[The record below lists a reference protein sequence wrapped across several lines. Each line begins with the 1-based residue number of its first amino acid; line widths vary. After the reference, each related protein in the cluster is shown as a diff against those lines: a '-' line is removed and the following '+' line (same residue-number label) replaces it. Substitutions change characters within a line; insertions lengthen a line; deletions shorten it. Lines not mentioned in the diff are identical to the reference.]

1 MLIDGI
7 QLLGSSE
14 ASNFTIVSG
23 SSLPVTGNNTGEL
36 FYLTTG
42 TPGLYVYDG
51 TQWSIVG
58 TGGGGGTPGGSTT
71 QVQFNDAGEFS
82 GSSSFTFNS
91 GTGVVSATGFSGS
104 GASLTSLNAS
114 NLSSG
119 TVGSARLGSGTA
131 SSSTYLRGDGTWSTV
146 SAGSSNSLVGTSTFG
161 AYNASTGV
169 FAGVQG
175 ATEPWVTFTNM
186 AGATDSKIALLHV
199 SSSGNFIGEFVNDA
213 GGASTPWLTV
223 TRSATT
229 ATNFTVASSAITLN
243 GAVTGTSFSGSGA
256 SLTSLNG
263 SNISSGT
270 VANARLAA
278 SGSTGQVQFNLSGAF
293 STSTNFTWDH
303 TTDTFFATHLTGEG
317 SGITALNASNLSS
330 GTVGTARLGTGTANN
345 TTYLRGDGTWATVSA
360 GGASTSAN
368 NTWTAAQRGSVSAL
382 SYAATVTPNFDAS
395 NNFSLSLTGN
405 ATVANPTGTITPGQ
419 SGIIAISQDATG
431 SRTVA
436 WGTYFKAAG
445 GVKPT
450 LSTAPNAVDLISYY
464 VVSPTMI
471 FISANLAIA

>member
-1 MLIDGI
+1 MLFDGI
-7 QLLGSSE
+7 QLLDSSS
-14 ASNFTIVSG
+14 ATNFTIESGSTLPVSG
-23 SSLPVTGNNTGEL
+23 NNLGEL
-36 FYLTTG
+36 FYKTG
-42 TPGLYVYDG
+42 DGIYVYDG
-51 TQWSIVG
+51 ATWTAI
-58 TGGGGGTPGGSTT
+58 GGGG
-71 QVQFNDAGEFS
+71 N
-82 GSSSFTFNS
+82 
-91 GTGVVSATGFSGS
+91 
-104 GASLTSLNAS
+104 
-114 NLSSG
+114 
-119 TVGSARLGSGTA
+119 
-131 SSSTYLRGDGTWSTV
+131 
-146 SAGSSNSLVGTSTFG
+146 SNSLVGTSTLG
-161 AYNASTGV
+161 AYNATTGV
-169 FAGVQG
+169 YAGVAG

-186 AGATDSKIALLHV
+186 AGTTDSKIALLHV

-213 GGASTPWLTV
+213 GSASTPWLTV

-229 ATNFTVASSAITLN
+229 ATNFTVTSSAITLN

-256 SLTSLNG
+256 SLTSLNA
-263 SNISSGT
+263 SNI
-270 VANARLAA
+270 
-278 SGSTGQVQFNLSGAF
+278 
-293 STSTNFTWDH
+293 
-303 TTDTFFATHLTGEG
+303 
-317 SGITALNASNLSS
+317 SS
-330 GTVGTARLGTGTANN
+330 GTVGTARLGTGTADS

-360 GGASTSAN
+360 AGASVSAN

-382 SYAATVTPNFDAS
+382 TYGATVTPNFDAS

-471 FISANLAIA
+471 FISGNLAIA

>member
-1 MLIDGI
+1 MLTDGI
-7 QLLGSSE
+7 QLLDSSK

-51 TQWSIVG
+51 AQWGIVG
-58 TGGGGGTPGGSTT
+58 GDGGTPGGSTT

-382 SYAATVTPNFDAS
+382 SYAATVTPNFDSS
-395 NNFSLSLTGN
+395 NNFALTLTGN
-405 ATVANPTGTITPGQ
+405 TTIANPSGTITPGQ

-431 SRTVA
+431 SRTVS
-436 WGTYFKAAG
+436 WGTTFKGAG
-445 GVKPT
+445 GVKPA
-450 LSTAPNAVDLISYY
+450 LSTSPNSVDLISYY